1 MILVSDSLT
10 ALRQMPGKSV
20 HCCVTS
26 PPYFGLR
33 SYDETARRIDP
44 FFGAGTTGLVAQKHG
59 RDCVGIELNPDYIA
73 IANERLGLAPVSALP
88 HDDSQLTDVF
98 S

>member
-1 MILVSDSLT
+1 MLIVSDSLA
-10 ALRQMPGKSV
+10 ALRQMPDQSV

-44 FFGAGTTGLVAQKHG
+44 SLTEEKRAWLIAELE
-59 RDCVGIELNPDYIA
+59 RRGIHA
-73 IANERLGLAPVSALP
+73 RR
-88 HDDSQLTDVF
+88 
-98 S
+98 

>member
-10 ALRQMPGKSV
+10 ALRQMPDQSV

-33 SYDETARRIDP
+33 SYDETALRIDP
-44 FFGAGTTGLVAQKHG
+44 SLTEEKRAWLIAELE
-59 RDCVGIELNPDYIA
+59 RRGIHA
-73 IANERLGLAPVSALP
+73 RR
-88 HDDSQLTDVF
+88 
-98 S
+98 